1 MRMRHVAVLV
11 TAHGQSA
18 GKEKNRSMARVL
30 IIEDN
35 PENLELMSY
44 LLRAFGHATTSTD
57 DGGQGVRLAA
67 NGQPDLV
74 VCDVQLHGID
84 GYDVVRQLKQDERL
98 RHVPVVAVTALA
110 MSADREKGLAA
121 GFDGY
126 IAKPID
132 PEAFVRQV
140 EAFLPAA
147 KHGSAPDCAAHAH
160 AEHAG
165 ARRQRQETIL
175 AVDDSPTN
183 RELIYQTL
191 TPFGY
196 QVHLAPT
203 VPAALQLAASTE
215 LDLILSDLHMPGE
228 DGFNL
233 IRQIKADPHL
243 ARLPFMF
250 ISSSVWGE
258 LERETALQLGVSR
271 FLLRPIEPQALL
283 DEVAACLARHREAS
297 HGADSCC

>member
-1 MRMRHVAVLV
+1 MRMRHVVRRAAHDAVSGSEESI
-11 TAHGQSA
+11 TMAH
-18 GKEKNRSMARVL
+18 VL

-44 LLRAFGHATTSTD
+44 LLKAFGHTTAFTD
-57 DGGQGVRLAA
+57 EGEYGVRMVST
-67 NGQPDLV
+67 QRPDLV

-84 GYDVVRQLKQDERL
+84 GYEVVRRLKQDAAL
-98 RHVPVVAVTALA
+98 RDIPVVAVTALA
-110 MSADREKGLAA
+110 MSADREKGLAI

-132 PEAFVRQV
+132 PERFVQQV
-140 EAFLPAA
+140 EAFLPIS
-147 KHGSAPDCAAHAH
+147 KHGCAPRLAAHQHPKQADT
-160 AEHAG
+160 
-165 ARRQRQETIL
+165 QTLRQETIL

-196 QVHLAPT
+196 DVHLAHT
-203 VPAALQLAASTE
+203 VPAALRLAASIE

-233 IRQIKADPHL
+233 VRKVKADPHL
-243 ARLPFMF
+243 AKLPFMF

-258 LERETALQLGVSR
+258 QERATAMELGVTR

-283 DEVAACLARHREAS
+283 DEVAACLARHRETS
-297 HGADSCC
+297 HGENSCC

>member
-1 MRMRHVAVLV
+1 
-11 TAHGQSA
+11 
-18 GKEKNRSMARVL
+18 MAQVL

-44 LLRAFGHATTSTD
+44 LLRAFGHATISTD
-57 DGGQGVRLAA
+57 DGERGAQMTRAE
-67 NGQPDLV
+67 QPDLV

-84 GYDVVRQLKQDERL
+84 GYEVVRRLKADDALKQI
-98 RHVPVVAVTALA
+98 PIVAVTALA
-110 MSADREKGLAA
+110 MAGDRAKGLAL

-132 PEAFVRQV
+132 PEKFVQQV
-140 EAFLPAA
+140 EAFLPAS
-147 KHGSAPDCAAHAH
+147 KRGCAPDLSANQHYDRAQSR
-160 AEHAG
+160 G
-165 ARRQRQETIL
+165 ARQETIL

-196 QVHLAPT
+196 DVHLAHT
-203 VPAALQLAASTE
+203 VPAAMQLAASME

-228 DGFNL
+228 DGFNF
-233 IRQIKADPHL
+233 IRQVKADPQL
-243 ARLPFMF
+243 AKLPFMF

-258 LERETALQLGVSR
+258 QERTAAMELGVTR

-283 DEVAACLARHREAS
+283 DEIAACLARHRENS
-297 HGADSCC
+297 HGAHPRC

>member
-1 MRMRHVAVLV
+1 
-11 TAHGQSA
+11 
-18 GKEKNRSMARVL
+18 MARVA

-44 LLRAFGHATTSTD
+44 LLKAFGHTTVATD
-57 DGGQGVRLAA
+57 DGEQGVQLVSRER
-67 NGQPDLV
+67 PDLV

-84 GYDVVRQLKQDERL
+84 GYEVVRRLKLDDGL
-98 RHVPVVAVTALA
+98 RHIPVVAVTALA
-110 MSADREKGLAA
+110 MSADREKGLAV

-132 PEAFVRQV
+132 PENFVPQV
-140 EAFLPAA
+140 EAFMPAA
-147 KHGSAPDCAAHAH
+147 MHGRVPDFAAHAH
-160 AEHAG
+160 AEHDSTQ
-165 ARRQRQETIL
+165 RPRQETIL

-196 QVHLAPT
+196 HVHLAHT
-203 VPAALQLAASTE
+203 VPAALQLAASIE

-233 IRQIKADPHL
+233 IRKVKADPQL
-243 ARLPFMF
+243 AKLPFMF

-258 LERETALQLGVSR
+258 HERETAMQLGVTR

-297 HGADSCC
+297 HGENSCC

>member
-1 MRMRHVAVLV
+1 
-11 TAHGQSA
+11 
-18 GKEKNRSMARVL
+18 MAQLL

-35 PENLELMSY
+35 PENLELMTY
-44 LLRAFGHATTSTD
+44 LLRAFGHDTRCTD
-57 DGGQGVRLAA
+57 EGERGVAMAREEH
-67 NGQPDLV
+67 PDMI

-84 GYDVVRQLKQDERL
+84 GYEVVRRLKSDPQVRDI
-98 RHVPVVAVTALA
+98 PIVAVTALA
-110 MSADREKGLAA
+110 MSADRAKGLAT

-140 EAFLPAA
+140 EAFLPVLKRGRVPEFAA
-147 KHGSAPDCAAHAH
+147 QQATQASTLP
-160 AEHAG
+160 
-165 ARRQRQETIL
+165 ARRERIL

-196 QVHLAPT
+196 DVQLAHT
-203 VPAALQLAASTE
+203 VPAALELAASIE

-233 IRQIKADPHL
+233 IRQVKANPHL
-243 ARLPFMF
+243 AGLPFMF

-258 LERETALQLGVSR
+258 QERTAALQLGVTR
-271 FLLRPIEPQALL
+271 FLLRPIEPQTLL
-283 DEVAACLARHREAS
+283 HEVASCLARHREDS
-297 HGADSCC
+297 HGENPCRR

>member
-1 MRMRHVAVLV
+1 M
-11 TAHGQSA
+11 AH
-18 GKEKNRSMARVL
+18 VL

-44 LLRAFGHATTSTD
+44 LLRAFGHTTVSTD
-57 DGGQGVRLAA
+57 EGGRGVEMAGSER
-67 NGQPDLV
+67 PDLI

-84 GYDVVRQLKQDERL
+84 GYEVVQRLKGDPAR
-98 RHVPVVAVTALA
+98 RHIPIVAVTALA
-110 MSADREKGLAA
+110 MSSDREKGLAL

-132 PEAFVRQV
+132 PELFVAQI
-140 EAFLPAA
+140 EAFMPAEKRGVA
-147 KHGSAPDCAAHAH
+147 PSSRDVAHVQNAASASA
-160 AEHAG
+160 
-165 ARRQRQETIL
+165 RQETIL

-196 QVHLAPT
+196 QVHLAHS
-203 VPAALQLAASTE
+203 VPAALRMAATIE

-228 DGFNL
+228 DGFTL
-233 IRQIKADPHL
+233 VRQVKADPQL
-243 ARLPFMF
+243 SKLPFMF

-258 LERETALQLGVSR
+258 QERNTAMELGVSR

-283 DEVAACLARHREAS
+283 DEVAACLARHRENS
-297 HGADSCC
+297 HGANPGR

>member
-1 MRMRHVAVLV
+1 M
-11 TAHGQSA
+11 AH
-18 GKEKNRSMARVL
+18 VL

-35 PENLELMSY
+35 PENLELMTY
-44 LLRAFGHATTSTD
+44 LLRAFGHSLVSTD
-57 DGGQGVRLAA
+57 DGERGVELAA
-67 NGQPDLV
+67 NGLPDLIL
-74 VCDVQLHGID
+74 CDVQLHGID
-84 GYDVVRQLKQDERL
+84 GYEVVQRLKMDETL
-98 RHVPVVAVTALA
+98 RNIPVVAVTALA
-110 MSADREKGLAA
+110 MSADREKGLAL

-132 PEAFVRQV
+132 PETFVALI
-140 EAFLPAA
+140 EAFLPPD
-147 KHGSAPDCAAHAH
+147 KRGSAPDQRHAAHAPRDDR
-160 AEHAG
+160 E
-165 ARRQRQETIL
+165 RIRQETIL

-196 QVHLAPT
+196 NVHLADN
-203 VPAALQLAASTE
+203 VPAAIQLAASLE

-233 IRQIKADPHL
+233 IRQVKADPQL

-258 LERETALQLGVSR
+258 QERSTALELGVTR

-283 DEVAACLARHREAS
+283 DEVAACLARHRETS
-297 HGADSCC
+297 HGENPCR